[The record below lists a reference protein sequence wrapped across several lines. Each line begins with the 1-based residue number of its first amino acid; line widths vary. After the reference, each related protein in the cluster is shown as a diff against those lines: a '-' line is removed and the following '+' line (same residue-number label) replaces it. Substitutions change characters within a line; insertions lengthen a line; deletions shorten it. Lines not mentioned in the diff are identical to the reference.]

1 MNKLKRNKTIPL
13 LVAMSVLGT
22 FALAG
27 CGKDAAPSESKG
39 EAVNPDAYNNE
50 PATLTI
56 YSYNA
61 SVLNDADLEELVTRA
76 IKTKYPNITPQLIP
90 QSATTLDKMVASG
103 EVPDMILSTSYW
115 YYDLLE
121 RGLVS
126 DLNSFIKNEK
136 ISFSKFEPE
145 AINIVKSFGDKGE
158 TFGMPYSIMY
168 NMLIYNK
175 DIFDKFGVPYPK
187 DGMTWDETIELAKRV
202 TRVDQGVQYVGLA
215 IGPPTRLTRQLGL
228 PALDEKGEKAV
239 FQTEGYKRAYSLL
252 EKLYSIPGIVEMN
265 KNYEYSIDFFLKDQR
280 LAMYQFN
287 TAAITARLPQLKQTG
302 KEFNWDVVS
311 LPTFP
316 EQKGYSREPEVQM
329 AAVTPNSKN
338 KKAAYA
344 VIKTM
349 ISEEAQRAMNRG
361 SKATVLADPAMKKE
375 YALDTKLYEGK
386 NIQSVFIPKLT
397 KVPRQHKF
405 DIKVYPFLNEAAKKI
420 AYEKKDVNTVLREAE
435 EKANKWIQENK

>member
-1 MNKLKRNKTIPL
+1 MKRKKTIPL
-13 LVAMSVLGT
+13 LATMSVLGT
-22 FALAG
+22 FVLAG
-27 CGKDAAPSESKG
+27 CGNEAATSEGKG
-39 EAVNPDAYNNE
+39 DTVNPDAYNNE
-50 PATLTI
+50 PTTLTI

-61 SVLNDADLEELVTRA
+61 SVLNEADLEELVTRA
-76 IKTKYPNITPQLIP
+76 IKAKYPNITPQLIP

-145 AINIVKSFGDKGE
+145 AIDVMKSFSDKGE

-175 DIFDKFGVPYPK
+175 DIFDKFAVPYPK
-187 DGMTWDETIELAKRV
+187 DGMTWEETIELAKRV
-202 TRVDQGVQYVGLA
+202 TRLDQGVQYVGLD

-239 FQTEGYKRAYSLL
+239 FQTEGYKKAYSLL
-252 EKLYSIPGIVEMN
+252 EKLYSIPGIVEPN
-265 KNYEYSIDFFLKDQR
+265 KRYEYGIDFFLKDQK

-302 KEFNWDVVS
+302 KDFNWDVVS
-311 LPTFP
+311 LPTF
-316 EQKGYSREPEVQM
+316 EDKKGYSREPEVQM

-386 NIQSVFIPKLT
+386 NIQNVFVPKLT
-397 KVPRQHKF
+397 KVPRQHKY

-435 EKANKWIQENK
+435 EKADKWIQENK

>member
-1 MNKLKRNKTIPL
+1 MLKRKKNIPL
-13 LVAMSVLGT
+13 LVTMSVLGT
-22 FALAG
+22 FILAG
-27 CGKDAAPSESKG
+27 CGKEAATG
-39 EAVNPDAYNNE
+39 EGKAVNPDAYNNE
-50 PATLTI
+50 PVTLTI

-61 SVLNDADLEELVTRA
+61 SVLNDTDLEELVTRS
-76 IKTKYPNITPQLIP
+76 IKAKFPNITPQLIP
-90 QSATTLDKMVASG
+90 QSATTLDKMIASG
-103 EVPDMILSTSYW
+103 EIPDMILSTSYW
-115 YYDLLE
+115 YYDLLD

-126 DLNSFIKNEK
+126 DLNSFIKNEN

-145 AINIVKSFGDKGE
+145 AIDVMKSFSDKGE
-158 TFGMPYSIMY
+158 ILGMPYSIMY

-175 DIFDKFGVPYPK
+175 DIFDKFAVPYPK

-202 TRVDQGVQYVGLA
+202 TRVEQGVQYVGLD

-228 PALDEKGEKAV
+228 PAIDEKGEKAV
-239 FQTEGYKRAYSLL
+239 FQTEGYKKAYSLL
-252 EKLYSIPGIVEMN
+252 EKLYGIPGIVEPN
-265 KNYEYSIDFFLKDQR
+265 KRYEYGIDFFLKDQK

-287 TAAITARLPQLKQTG
+287 TAAITARLPQLKETG
-302 KEFNWDVVS
+302 KDFNWDVVS
-311 LPTFP
+311 LPTF
-316 EQKGYSREPEVQM
+316 EDKKGYSREPEVQM

-386 NIQSVFIPKLT
+386 NIKNVFVPKLT
-397 KVPRQHKF
+397 KVPRQHKY

-420 AYEKKDVNTVLREAE
+420 AYEKKDINTVLREAE